1 VKIPPWA
8 LPPRIEE
15 EDETIV
21 WTKALMCWGFL
32 LGTLMVATLGSIALV
47 LGRTEI
53 AVIEAVYALALGTA
67 GLGIL
72 RTGKHFQ
79 AFSWLGTWSLLVF
92 PALVAWTSGGFL
104 ESYGR
109 SIWSF
114 MAPISALVLSQNRL
128 IFLTLLGFVTQT
140 LLLLLVD
147 SPFAPLPGS
156 VATFLTLFHGLGISV
171 VAFGIFYAYHLV
183 VHHQHAILHE
193 RDVERDSV
201 RTKEQILAV
210 ASHEIRTPLNG
221 ILGTLEDLSSE
232 QIPEHMRE
240 RFRELQSAS
249 GNLMMLIN
257 DVLDWSKLQEGAIEL
272 ESIPFDIQ
280 RAIEDVLRAHRA
292 MAHANLVVL
301 SGSWESESSPWT
313 RGDPTR
319 LSQVLTNLVSNA
331 IKFSRSGEVR
341 ARGSRHGGELVLVV
355 QDTGIGIPPDR
366 IQNLFQPFAQGDA
379 SITRRFG
386 GTGLG
391 LAIVRKIVAIA
402 GGTIEV
408 ESLPGKGT
416 AFTARLPWPEAAKP
430 PETSR
435 SELPRPRRILVVDDN
450 ALNRKVAT
458 RLLQKLG
465 QDVESVEDGPSALDW
480 LETHPCDL
488 VFMDLQMPGMDGFET
503 TSKLLERRPDLPVV
517 ALSAE
522 VLEHVRQRTR
532 VVGMV
537 GYLTKPVDLAH
548 FRECL
553 AKWE

>member
-1 VKIPPWA
+1 MKIPPWA
-8 LPPRIEE
+8 LPPRIGE

-32 LGTLMVATLGSIALV
+32 LGTSLVATLGIVALV

-53 AVIEAVYALALGTA
+53 AAIETVYAVALATA

-72 RTGKHFQ
+72 RTGKHLQ

-92 PALVAWTSGGFL
+92 PGLLAWISGGFL

-109 SIWSF
+109 SLWSF
-114 MAPISALVLSQNRL
+114 LAPISALILSQNRL
-128 IFLTLLGFVTQT
+128 IFLTLLGFVAQT

-147 SPFAPLPGS
+147 SPFAPLPHS

-193 RDVERDSV
+193 RDVERDSL

-232 QIPEHMRE
+232 RIPEHMRE

-272 ESIPFDIQ
+272 ESIPFDAKA
-280 RAIEDVLRAHRA
+280 AIEDVLRAHRA
-292 MAHANLVVL
+292 TARANLVAL
-301 SGSWESESSPWT
+301 SGSWESEATPWT

-319 LSQVLTNLVSNA
+319 FAQVLTNLVANA
-331 IKFSRSGEVR
+331 VKFSRSGDVQVK
-341 ARGSRHGGELVLVV
+341 GSRLDGHLVLVV
-355 QDTGIGIPPDR
+355 RDTGIGIPPDR
-366 IQNLFQPFAQGDA
+366 LRNLFQPFAQGDA

-391 LAIVRKIVAIA
+391 LAIVRKIVTIA

-408 ESLPGKGT
+408 DSLTGKGT
-416 AFTARLPWPEAAKP
+416 AFTARLPWPEATQPLEA
-430 PETSR
+430 SA

-458 RLLQKLG
+458 SLLRKLG
-465 QDVESVEDGPSALDW
+465 QEAESVEDGPSALEW

-503 TSKLLERRPDLPVV
+503 TTRILRRRPDLPVV

-522 VLEHVRQRTR
+522 VMEHVRQHTR
-532 VVGMV
+532 EVGMV
-537 GYLTKPVDLAH
+537 DYLTKPVDLAH
-548 FRECL
+548 FRESL
-553 AKWE
+553 ARLD